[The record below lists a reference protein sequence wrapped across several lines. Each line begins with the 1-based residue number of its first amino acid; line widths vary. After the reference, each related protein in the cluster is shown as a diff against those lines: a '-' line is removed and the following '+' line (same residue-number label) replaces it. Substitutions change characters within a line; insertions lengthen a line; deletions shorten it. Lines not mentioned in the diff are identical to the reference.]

1 MAENLQVQEAALTG
15 ESHGVVKQAEV
26 VLPEDT
32 PLGDRLVY
40 KGTVVTQGRGIAI
53 VTAVGMQTELG
64 KIATAITEIDEPTT
78 PLQRRMEQLSYVLVS
93 TALCLV
99 ALVVILGLIL
109 QGLEQ
114 WTKLL
119 EVSLSMAVAV
129 VPEGLPAVITVTL
142 AIGTQ
147 RMVRRHA
154 LIRKLP
160 AVETLGSVT
169 TICKTGTLTQNKM
182 AVQAIAT
189 VDQDIPVGEDTVSP
203 EPTAEAL
210 GSLLL
215 CGVLC
220 NDAHLQRQQG
230 AWQVIGDPTEGA
242 LLTVGARF
250 GVDQATWQS
259 QFPRVAELPFD
270 SDRKRMSVIVQR
282 ATAPFLQN
290 RPAHPH
296 RTFSVLWL
304 QYSGICLGGDGKATA
319 ENVAK
324 TKMRLWQK
332 PWRIAGIV
340 LLVLVLTAVGWFS
353 YCPAPELSLTDQR
366 TIPIY
371 VTAHGW
377 HTAIAWAQQDSPTPD
392 WGAEN
397 WRTAPFVEF
406 GWGDRQFYFAGDE
419 SLLSILRIVFVPS
432 ESVIHVASLP
442 TSPDR
447 FFSAEVQKLY
457 LDPKGF
463 QQLQTYIHQTFRL
476 KHNQRQLLGRGQ
488 YGNTAPSN
496 FYEAVPKY
504 SLWFN
509 CNTWTATAL
518 WHSGIPTC
526 PRRTLT
532 AEQLMDQVKQWVS
545 KSSDRDRLKHTDH
558 TTASVPYTPPAH
570 DKSSEST
577 SFPNLVGAVNS
588 SNPAQSS
595 AGRHVS
601 SNPNGGRGVS
611 HGYPPLPPH

>member
-169 TICKTGTLTQNKM
+169 TICTDKTGTLTQNKM

-282 ATAPFLQN
+282 A
-290 RPAHPH
+290 
-296 RTFSVLWL
+296 
-304 QYSGICLGGDGKATA
+304 
-319 ENVAK
+319 
-324 TKMRLWQK
+324 
-332 PWRIAGIV
+332 
-340 LLVLVLTAVGWFS
+340 
-353 YCPAPELSLTDQR
+353 
-366 TIPIY
+366 
-371 VTAHGW
+371 
-377 HTAIAWAQQDSPTPD
+377 
-392 WGAEN
+392 
-397 WRTAPFVEF
+397 
-406 GWGDRQFYFAGDE
+406 
-419 SLLSILRIVFVPS
+419 
-432 ESVIHVASLP
+432 
-442 TSPDR
+442 
-447 FFSAEVQKLY
+447 
-457 LDPKGF
+457 
-463 QQLQTYIHQTFRL
+463 
-476 KHNQRQLLGRGQ
+476 
-488 YGNTAPSN
+488 
-496 FYEAVPKY
+496 
-504 SLWFN
+504 
-509 CNTWTATAL
+509 
-518 WHSGIPTC
+518 
-526 PRRTLT
+526 
-532 AEQLMDQVKQWVS
+532 
-545 KSSDRDRLKHTDH
+545 
-558 TTASVPYTPPAH
+558 
-570 DKSSEST
+570 
-577 SFPNLVGAVNS
+577 S
-588 SNPAQSS
+588 SNP
-595 AGRHVS
+595 R
-601 SNPNGGRGVS
+601 NTEL
-611 HGYPPLPPH
+611 Y